1 MAVRILR
8 FFSIV
13 LLLIFS
19 SKALSQEGISKK
31 ESLNYVLDSL
41 AKKGIISNTVPE
53 KPSIDFGKDQ
63 ALKYLQEKYR
73 AGNWNDNM
81 DPLRLAI
88 GQLIYAAS
96 HEPYDSARFYLDRY
110 KYDSINIPWNRFYSW
125 DSLKV
130 KIPVLLPARN
140 VQPGDSVYGRDTIG
154 LRTRNDT
161 LKMNLIDQPGDSTG
175 LHRPVVPDPSVIQ
188 KDTILMVIAD
198 TLKEVL
204 PFNPENPFKSYRYP
218 YQGDSLAFAIKT
230 LTAFIENRDSSVVN
244 FRGVSESVIPVW
256 LNSKGDKMV
265 RYWLKNEFS
274 DSVTVWIGSTGRNT
288 IGLYLEEGIMFRR
301 PVKQT
306 NISDAQLN
314 LKKINS
320 ASLQD
325 INKIYIKP
333 QYWKLRSEASFV
345 LNQATLVNWV
355 KGGESSISTT
365 LDVTGYAD
373 YNNKKLLMSSNNFA
387 RLKYGLVA
395 SGGNGIRKNL
405 DLLETNSKLNHRAFG
420 KFDFSATVLFKTQ
433 IAKGWNYT
441 KVNGRDTSLL
451 VSKFLNPAIL
461 TIGLGLDYKPNKTT
475 SINFAPLSYKGT
487 FVGDTANIDQTKYGV
502 PNDRKSKHEP
512 GVSLQISY
520 EFKPYKTV
528 TVLNRL
534 QLFTNYID
542 HPQNVDIDW
551 EMIASTKLNWF
562 TEVRLNTHFI
572 FDDNTKIPVVD
583 KDGKPVMVGGI
594 QKKTARI
601 QFKELIGL
609 SFVFKF

>member
-1 MAVRILR
+1 MAIRILK

-13 LLLIFS
+13 ILLAFS
-19 SKALSQEGISKK
+19 PKALSQEGISKK
-31 ESLNYVLDSL
+31 GSVNFVVDSL
-41 AKKGIISNTVPE
+41 AKKGIISNTVPP
-53 KPSIDFGKDQ
+53 KPEIDFGKEK
-63 ALKYLQEKYR
+63 ALKYLQEKFR
-73 AGNWNDNM
+73 AGNWDNNM

-96 HEPYDSARFYLDRY
+96 HEPYDSAKAYLQRY
-110 KYDSINIPWNRFYSW
+110 KYDSINIPWSRFYSW

-130 KIPVLLPARN
+130 KIPVLLPAHF
-140 VQPGDSVYGRDTIG
+140 VQPGDTVPRGDTIG
-154 LRTRNDT
+154 LRARNDS
-161 LKMNLIDQPGDSTG
+161 LRLNLLDRRGDSTG
-175 LHRPVVPDPSVIQ
+175 IYKPTIPEPTVFL
-188 KDTILMVIAD
+188 KDTIFMVIAD

-204 PFNPENPFKSYRYP
+204 PLNESNPFRSYRYP

-230 LTAFIENRDSSVVN
+230 LTEFIEDRDSSIVN

-256 LNSKGDKMV
+256 LNSKSDKMV
-265 RYWLKNEFS
+265 RYWLKNEFA

-288 IGLYLEEGIMFRR
+288 IGLFLEEGILFRR

-325 INKIYIKP
+325 VNKIYIKP
-333 QYWKLRSEASFV
+333 HYWKFRTEASFV

-373 YNNKKLLMSSNNFA
+373 YNNKKLLLSSNNFA

-405 DLLETNSKLNHRAFG
+405 DLLETNSKLNHKAFG
-420 KFDFSATVLFKTQ
+420 KFDFSGTVLFKTQ
-433 IAKGWNYT
+433 VTKGWNYT
-441 KVNGRDTSLL
+441 KINGRDTSLL
-451 VSKFLNPAIL
+451 VSKFMSPAIL

-487 FVGDTANIDQTKYGV
+487 FVGDTANIDQTKYGI
-502 PNDRKSKHEP
+502 PHDRKSKHEP
-512 GVSLQISY
+512 GVSLQISH
-520 EFKPYKTV
+520 ELKLYKTI

-551 EMIASTKLNWF
+551 EMIATTKLNWF

-572 FDDNTKIPVVD
+572 FDDNTKIPVVG